1 MSDERGGSM
10 LAGPFMMLLSAAIFA
25 YFGFFIGLTST
36 TAGGQF
42 VFFFALLLWTAKIGA
57 IGFAVSAVMSF
68 VAPLPGN
75 LLYAVAGLLSSVA
88 LVVVGVMDLA
98 DNRYA
103 AAMPPVL
110 AFLFAAW
117 NGYGSWLGLKAVLQV
132 QRARSAAERTFGSP

>member
-1 MSDERGGSM
+1 M

-42 VFFFALLLWTAKIGA
+42 VFFFAPLMWTVKIAA
-57 IGFAVSAVMSF
+57 IAFAVSAVVTF

-75 LLYAVAGLLSSVA
+75 LLYAVVGLLSSVA

-98 DNRYA
+98 DKQYV
-103 AAMPPVL
+103 AAMPPLL
-110 AFLFAAW
+110 ACLFAAW
-117 NGYGSWLGLKAVLQV
+117 NGYGSWTGLKAGLRL
-132 QRARSAAERTFGSP
+132 QRAGSPGERTFGGS